1 MKQQLF
7 LILLGAFAAGTIN
20 AQQPTMER
28 PVKKQVI
35 RQIPPASAQKPGTP
49 PPPTS
54 APAPAPA
61 PAPAQKTTP
70 LGNAPVGNAP
80 VYRLT
85 SAKVV
90 IQTGSDNKEFPSSLN
105 VRLLTLNTQQGLY
118 LLPGNGLNNELK
130 VNSTTDLGLVLNR
143 GTTTEA
149 NEKIQKGL
157 TLDFIQQS
165 GGLNLRIYYG
175 PNFFMDAWKI
185 EGVKLILEF
194 KDQNNNPH
202 PVYGYKTIVYNTA
215 SGFLNNTHKTM
226 ECLSDKDFNPTTSPI
241 SEYGKF

>member
-7 LILLGAFAAGTIN
+7 LLLLATLAAGTIN

-28 PVKKQVI
+28 PLKKAVI
-35 RQIPPASAQKPGTP
+35 KPVP
-49 PPPTS
+49 
-54 APAPAPA
+54 PAPA
-61 PAPAQKTTP
+61 PAPAQKPPAPPPTP
-70 LGNAPVGNAP
+70 AQKTAPVPTQSTPPASNPP
-80 VYRLT
+80 VYRMT

-90 IQTGSDNKEFPSSLN
+90 IQTGSDNKEFPSALN
-105 VRLLTLNTQQGLY
+105 LRLLTLNTKQGLY

-130 VNSTTDLGLVLNR
+130 VNSSNDFGLVLNQ
-143 GTTTEA
+143 GTNADA
-149 NEKIQKGL
+149 NAKIQQAL
-157 TLDFIQQS
+157 TLDYIQQS

-215 SGFLNNTHKTM
+215 SGFLNNSHKTM
-226 ECLSDKDFNPTTSPI
+226 ECLSDRDFNPTTSPI

>member
-7 LILLGAFAAGTIN
+7 LLLLATFVTGVIN
-20 AQQPTMER
+20 AQVPTMER
-28 PVKKQVI
+28 PLKKAVI
-35 RQIPPASAQKPGTP
+35 KPVP
-49 PPPTS
+49 
-54 APAPAPA
+54 PAPAPA
-61 PAPAQKTTP
+61 PAPAQKPPAPPPAPAQKT
-70 LGNAPVGNAP
+70 APVPPTQNTPPASNPP
-80 VYRLT
+80 VYRMT

-90 IQTGSDNKEFPSSLN
+90 LLTGSDNKEFPSALN
-105 VRLLTLNTQQGLY
+105 LRLFTLNTKQGLY
-118 LLPGNGLNNELK
+118 MLPGNGLNNELK
-130 VNSTTDLGLVLNR
+130 VNSSTDLGLVLNQ
-143 GTTTEA
+143 GTNAEA
-149 NEKIQKGL
+149 NAKIQQAL
-157 TLDFIQQS
+157 TLDYIQQS

-194 KDQNNNPH
+194 KDQYNNPH

-226 ECLSDKDFNPTTSPI
+226 ECLSDRDFNPTTSPI